1 MASRPGETSKLPA
14 SHRDEHGVFVFHA
27 ACCAQVDGNRQT
39 ATLHRCEDNDPV
51 FHSLPEAKKRP
62 IKSKAGRR
70 KDVPP
75 RVVCKACTQVEMV
88 DEEEYDDAVEDNIC
102 DPDVT
107 HLNGKPATEIINALE
122 IKGELFCAARG
133 KEIVV
138 AIHNFLI
145 RVCFGVEGHCFWI
158 PTDVYHTMLA
168 EGAVGRGTKSQT
180 FLVPSNCRSGPAG
193 NIQQLSMQ
201 AAFVRP
207 DWTLVFVDHNVMI
220 TFHIMA
226 LKRAILSS
234 DLEPGSSLWPILW
247 SSTHGPVYSLEPM
260 QALDAL
266 DRWRL
271 TTIAIESSTGIFLAV
286 KGNQKVFNGYGAQE
300 TCDMLCSVLIQP
312 CMPAYFVCV
321 DDALWKRFR
330 QGVIDY
336 QLERLR
342 LLSTKPFPYVS
353 GSKPFRMNHDAHE
366 RFMKHVLCYRKQYVS
381 VDQRILD
388 AMHRRELLNPRAVI
402 QSSGFAK
409 VPDPSDFVTTFYKD
423 TEMPSVPPKETRYS
437 RIRLQNYII
446 DIPRGKSSNK
456 SYHVYT
462 PIAAVPGVEW
472 WPSLNVMPMDH
483 DVRNIFNATTLGPYS
498 FSVFIQAAWTE
509 KKVGGSKPK
518 GCRPLEIVGAS
529 HRKRPLV
536 SNIKNKE
543 PAKKKRRNILANGP
557 ENCEPSELNTRTMR
571 SGRKLVR

>member
-1 MASRPGETSKLPA
+1 MASWLGETSKLPA

-27 ACCAQVDGNRQT
+27 TCCAQVDGNWQT
-39 ATLHRCEDNDPV
+39 ATLHRCKDNDPV

-88 DEEEYDDAVEDNIC
+88 DKEEYDDAVEDNIC

-107 HLNGKPATEIINALE
+107 HLN
-122 IKGELFCAARG
+122 
-133 KEIVV
+133 
-138 AIHNFLI
+138 
-145 RVCFGVEGHCFWI
+145 EGHFI
-158 PTDVYHTMLA
+158 F
-168 EGAVGRGTKSQT
+168 GSGTR
-180 FLVPSNCRSGPAG
+180 V
-193 NIQQLSMQ
+193 
-201 AAFVRP
+201 
-207 DWTLVFVDHNVMI
+207 
-220 TFHIMA
+220 
-226 LKRAILSS
+226 
-234 DLEPGSSLWPILW
+234 
-247 SSTHGPVYSLEPM
+247 
-260 QALDAL
+260 
-266 DRWRL
+266 
-271 TTIAIESSTGIFLAV
+271 
-286 KGNQKVFNGYGAQE
+286 
-300 TCDMLCSVLIQP
+300 
-312 CMPAYFVCV
+312 V
-321 DDALWKRFR
+321 DDALWKRFQ

-353 GSKPFRMNHDAHE
+353 GSKPFRMNHDAHKH
-366 RFMKHVLCYRKQYVS
+366 FMKHVLCYRKQ
-381 VDQRILD
+381 
-388 AMHRRELLNPRAVI
+388 ELLNPRAVI
-402 QSSGFAK
+402 QSSSFAK

-446 DIPRGKSSNK
+446 DIRRGKSSNK

-472 WPSLNVMPMDH
+472 WPSLNVMPMDY
-483 DVRNIFNATTLGPYS
+483 DVRNIFNVTTLGPYS

-543 PAKKKRRNILANGP
+543 PAKKKQRNILANGP
-557 ENCEPSELNTRTMR
+557 ENCEPSELNTGTMH